1 MFQIKCNIHVE
12 RGIGHR
18 IRKLVDSWPNN
29 LATNLT
35 IFIGKLHSCVV
46 VVQLQGYV

>member
-1 MFQIKCNIHVE
+1 MFQVKCNNRVK

-35 IFIGKLHSCVV
+35 IFIVKLHLCVV
-46 VVQLQGYV
+46 VVQLLGYI